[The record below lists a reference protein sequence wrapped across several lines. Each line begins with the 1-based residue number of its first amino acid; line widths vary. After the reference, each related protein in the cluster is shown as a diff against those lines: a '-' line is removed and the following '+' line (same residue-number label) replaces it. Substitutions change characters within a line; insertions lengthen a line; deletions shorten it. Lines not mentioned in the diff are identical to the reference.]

1 MHDRAPLSFKKTS
14 LGNRQS
20 NLESST
26 MSKDASDKGLTPGP
40 GSGSGSGSGS
50 SSLPAAGNLSE
61 ASKVLGKVVEG
72 DLKVGPKE
80 KRFYLVL
87 LNEYLCNI
95 QSCTY

>member
-1 MHDRAPLSFKKTS
+1 
-14 LGNRQS
+14 
-20 NLESST
+20 
-26 MSKDASDKGLTPGP
+26 MSKDASDKGLTP
-40 GSGSGSGSGS
+40 GSGSGSGS

-72 DLKVGPKE
+72 DLKVGPKK

-95 QSCTY
+95 